1 MTKRVK
7 LIKSSSVSKVY
18 CKTSMAPFIEKGA
31 FGGEMKEIVQDSMEE
46 PLPEVSLID
55 EMAVKN

>member
-1 MTKRVK
+1 M
-7 LIKSSSVSKVY
+7 IKSSSVSKVY